1 MRLGCVVFAWT
12 IPAAATSS
20 TKVDVLLNGMSVIS
34 FFFGDV
40 TIEVVL
46 ATTRR
51 VSFLGERFGE
61 WLLDDKS
68 PRGDR
73 IVGDNLFDAVFIGLL
88 FGETVVEFA
97 VIFDEWLLSF
107 DNLIPPLLR

>member
-1 MRLGCVVFAWT
+1 MSLGCVVFDST

-20 TKVDVLLNGMSVIS
+20 TIVVVLLNGMSVIS

-46 ATTRR
+46 ATRR

-88 FGETVVEFA
+88 FGNTVVEFA
-97 VIFDEWLLSF
+97 VIFDEWLLRF
-107 DNLIPPLLR
+107 DNLIPPLLW

>member
-1 MRLGCVVFAWT
+1 MSLGCAVFDWT
-12 IPAAATSS
+12 ISAAATSS
-20 TKVDVLLNGMSVIS
+20 TKVDVLLNGMTVIS
-34 FFFGDV
+34 FFFFGDV

-46 ATTRR
+46 ATRR

-73 IVGDNLFDAVFIGLL
+73 IVGDKLFDALFIELL

-97 VIFDEWLLSF
+97 FIFDEWLLSF